1 MGLRDWTAKWTEA
14 KAAKALDARL
24 TAIAAD
30 TDRSFRDEIEE
41 WTAAGRDRPAL
52 IGPAAT
58 LAYRDLYGEANRWGR
73 WAILH
78 GIAAGEPVVLLA
90 TARPDRFAAFVGLAS
105 VGVAPAFL
113 DPTLAPQAVA
123 AAIGALRPAH
133 VVVDA
138 DLLATFEAA
147 APHLAH
153 PCAVWINGPHSMAYR
168 RIDEALAELAPVRL
182 TGRDR
187 RRIAH
192 TATAVLV
199 VHADADH
206 RPHVERLDHG
216 RLMAVSMELGTLL
229 GATRDDRLAV
239 IETRLTLES
248 LVAPVIALAAGAG
261 CRLVTAHAEPD
272 PLDAAVA
279 FRPTMLFVDDPA
291 PPVPAPSLRLV
302 LTRAGTAPVEA
313 ALGDATLDDTTLHDT
328 GVVRRRFAIRRD
340 GDDVH
345 LVVDGRDIR
354 LPPPDAAMRS

>member
-24 TAIAAD
+24 AAIAAD
-30 TDRSFRDEIEE
+30 ADRSCRDEIEE

-52 IGPAAT
+52 IGPAET

-90 TARPDRFAAFVGLAS
+90 GARPVRFAAFVGLAS
-105 VGVAPAFL
+105 VGVIPAFL
-113 DPTLAPQAVA
+113 DPTLTADAIA

-133 VVVDA
+133 VVVDG
-138 DLLATFEAA
+138 DLLAAFETA

-153 PCAVWINGPHSMAYR
+153 PCAVWIHGPHSMAYR

-182 TGRDR
+182 IGRDR
-187 RRIAH
+187 RPIAH
-192 TATAVLV
+192 GATAVLV

-216 RLMAVSMELGTLL
+216 RLMAVSMELATLL
-229 GATRDDRLAV
+229 GTTRDDRLAV

-248 LVAPVIALAAGAG
+248 LLAPVIALATGAA
-261 CRLVTAHAEPD
+261 CRLVAALAEPD
-272 PLDAAVA
+272 PLDAAAA
-279 FRPTMLFVDDPA
+279 FRPTVLFVDDPA
-291 PPVPAPSLRLV
+291 PAVPAPSLRLI
-302 LTRAGTAPVEA
+302 LTRAGAVTADTV
-313 ALGDATLDDTTLHDT
+313 LDET

-340 GDDVH
+340 RDDVH
-345 LVVDGRDIR
+345 LVVDARDIR
-354 LPPPDAAMRS
+354 LPPPEAAMPS